1 MGLPK
6 FFEVD
11 FNREGLKDL
20 MDIIESKFDEPTKKA
35 IAGALDKFIVFK
47 GVAGTAVEMIDGSL
61 FSYAVD
67 NGLDALFGLLDQAE
81 KE

>member
-11 FNREGLKDL
+11 FNKEGLKDL

-35 IAGALDKFIVFK
+35 IAKALDKFIVFR
-47 GVAGTAVEMIDGSL
+47 GIGGTAVEMIDGNL
-61 FSYAVD
+61 FAYVVD
-67 NGLDALFGLLDQAE
+67 NGLDALFDLLNQAE